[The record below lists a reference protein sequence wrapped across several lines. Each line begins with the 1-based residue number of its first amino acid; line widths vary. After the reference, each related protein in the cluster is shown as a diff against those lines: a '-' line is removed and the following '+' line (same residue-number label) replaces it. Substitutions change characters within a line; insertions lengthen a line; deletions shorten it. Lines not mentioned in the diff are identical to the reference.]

1 MLGSGTCG
9 NGGCLAEL
17 WGRGAQADPPPLRPG
32 DVVELTVEGIGTVRN
47 RVVPGLT
54 LPPVREARPRPIPR
68 VENARITGGYRPRGG
83 DQLDEKGTATVF
95 EYFPGNYVWNLAV
108 VAALNSGGL
117 IDEVDRACRPIREA
131 AARGADAGTE
141 DFLAAWT
148 DLTDQL
154 EAAGRVRAGGRAR
167 QDRGRAVLPGH

>member
-1 MLGSGTCG
+1 
-9 NGGCLAEL
+9 
-17 WGRGAQADPPPLRPG
+17 
-32 DVVELTVEGIGTVRN
+32 
-47 RVVPGLT
+47 
-54 LPPVREARPRPIPR
+54 
-68 VENARITGGYRPRGG
+68 
-83 DQLDEKGTATVF
+83 VF

-131 AARGADAGTE
+131 AARGEDAGTA

-154 EAAGRVRAGGRAR
+154 EERAAAAQRPGTEEPRATCTSGLPTTCATPNGCRAPHHLAASRCTGGSWDSRSGPWSTATR
-167 QDRGRAVLPGH
+167 L